1 MHPEDEIQATIA
13 LSLIP
18 GIGAITARKIL
29 NQTGSA
35 VQFFSEL
42 KKLKLTASRLQALRN
57 ADFKSLF
64 LRAEKELSFIEK
76 YNINTYLIHQ
86 KNYPKRLK
94 LCDDAPAVLYS
105 RGNMDLNAEKIIAVV
120 GTRKATEYGL
130 KCCEDVLEE
139 MGKNGCTLISGLAYG
154 IDTHAH
160 KEAQKQGIQNL
171 GVVAHGLDRI
181 YPYSNKALA
190 KKMEERGGLI
200 SDFISETRPDREN
213 FPKRNRLVAGLA
225 DAVIVIEASLSGG
238 ALITAEIAN
247 SYNRDVFALPGSWG
261 KEFSAGCNNLVKNN
275 KAAILSSASDLSWYL
290 NWDKPS
296 IPQFIQ
302 TQIPFDL
309 SPNEELLIRLIKG
322 KTDTLDSISI
332 EADLP
337 ISKASALLL
346 NLEFRGIIKTLP
358 GKRYQILH

>member
-35 VQFFSEL
+35 VQFFTEIKRL
-42 KKLKLTASRLQALRN
+42 KITASRLQALRN

-64 LRAEKELSFIEK
+64 LRSEKELRFIEK
-76 YNINTYLIHQ
+76 QEINTYLIHQ
-86 KNYPKRLK
+86 NNYPRRLK
-94 LCDDAPAVLYS
+94 LCEDAPPVLFS
-105 RGNMDLNAEKIIAVV
+105 RGKMDLDAPKIIAVV

-139 MGKNGCTLISGLAYG
+139 LGKNGCSLISGLAYG

-160 KEAQKQGIQNL
+160 KEASKRGIQNL
-171 GVVAHGLDRI
+171 GVVAHGLDRV
-181 YPYSNKALA
+181 YPFSNKSLA
-190 KKMEERGGLI
+190 KKMEEYGGLI
-200 SDFISETRPDREN
+200 SDFISETPPDREN

-225 DAVIVIEASLSGG
+225 DAVIVVEASLSGG

-261 KEFSAGCNNLVKNN
+261 REFSVGCNNLVKNN
-275 KAAILSSASDLSWYL
+275 KAAILSSAADLSWYL
-290 NWDKPS
+290 NWDKPES
-296 IPQFIQ
+296 PKAIQ
-302 TQIPFDL
+302 TQILFDL
-309 SPNEELLIRLIKG
+309 SQNEELLINAIKG
-322 KTDTLDSISI
+322 KADTLDSISI
-332 EADLP
+332 ETDMP
-337 ISKASALLL
+337 VSKASALLL

-358 GKRYQILH
+358 GKRYQILS

>member
-35 VQFFSEL
+35 VQFFSDF
-42 KKLKLTASRLQALRN
+42 KKLKLSASRFQALRS

-64 LRAEKELSFIEK
+64 LRAEKELVFIEK
-76 YNINTYLIHQ
+76 YSINTYLIHQ
-86 KNYPKRLK
+86 KNYPRRLK
-94 LCDDAPAVLYS
+94 LCDDAPAILYS
-105 RGNMDLNAEKIIAVV
+105 KGNMDLNAEKIIAVV

-139 MGKNGCTLISGLAYG
+139 MGKNRCALISGLAYG

-160 KEAQKQGIQNL
+160 KEAQKQGIQNV
-171 GVVAHGLDRI
+171 GVVAHGLDRV
-181 YPYSNKALA
+181 YPYTNKALA
-190 KKMEERGGLI
+190 QKMEERGGLI

-225 DAVIVIEASLSGG
+225 DAVIVVEASLSGG
-238 ALITAEIAN
+238 ALITADIAN

-275 KAAILSSASDLSWYL
+275 KAAILSSAADLSWYL
-290 NWDKPS
+290 NWDKPI
-296 IPQFIQ
+296 IPQIIQ

-309 SPNEELLIRLIKG
+309 SPNEELLINLIKR
-322 KTDTLDSISI
+322 KTDSLDSLSV

-346 NLEFRGIIKTLP
+346 DLEFRGIIKTLP
-358 GKRYQILH
+358 GKRYQILI

>member
-1 MHPEDEIQATIA
+1 
-13 LSLIP
+13 
-18 GIGAITARKIL
+18 
-29 NQTGSA
+29 
-35 VQFFSEL
+35 
-42 KKLKLTASRLQALRN
+42 
-57 ADFKSLF
+57 
-64 LRAEKELSFIEK
+64 
-76 YNINTYLIHQ
+76 
-86 KNYPKRLK
+86 
-94 LCDDAPAVLYS
+94 
-105 RGNMDLNAEKIIAVV
+105 
-120 GTRKATEYGL
+120 
-130 KCCEDVLEE
+130 
-139 MGKNGCTLISGLAYG
+139 
-154 IDTHAH
+154 
-160 KEAQKQGIQNL
+160 
-171 GVVAHGLDRI
+171 
-181 YPYSNKALA
+181 
-190 KKMEERGGLI
+190 MEERGGLI

-309 SPNEELLIRLIKG
+309 SPNEELLISLIKG
-322 KTDTLDSISI
+322 ETDTLDSISI

>member
-29 NQTGSA
+29 NQTGSS
-35 VQFFSEL
+35 VQFFGEI
-42 KKLKLTASRLQALRN
+42 KKLKLTASRIQALRN

-64 LRAEKELSFIEK
+64 LRAESELRFIEK
-76 YNINTYLIHQ
+76 QEINTYLIHQ
-86 KNYPKRLK
+86 NNYPRRLK

-139 MGKNGCTLISGLAYG
+139 MGKNGCSLISGLAYG

-171 GVVAHGLDRI
+171 GVVAHGLDRV

-200 SDFISETRPDREN
+200 SDFISETPPDREN

-225 DAVIVIEASLSGG
+225 DAVIVVEASLSGG
-238 ALITAEIAN
+238 ALITAEIAG

-261 KEFSAGCNNLVKNN
+261 REFSVGCNNLVKNN
-275 KAAILSSASDLSWYL
+275 KAAILSSAADLSWYL
-290 NWDKPS
+290 NWDKPE
-296 IPQFIQ
+296 IPKVIQ

-309 SPNEELLIRLIKG
+309 NPNEELLLNVIKG
-322 KTDTLDSISI
+322 KADSLDSISI
-332 EADLP
+332 EAGMP
-337 ISKASALLL
+337 VSKASALLL

-358 GKRYQILH
+358 GKRYQILD

>member
-35 VQFFSEL
+35 VQFFLEI

-57 ADFKSLF
+57 ADFKSVF
-64 LRAEKELSFIEK
+64 LRAEKELRFIEK
-76 YNINTYLIHQ
+76 QDINTYLIHQ
-86 KNYPKRLK
+86 NNYPKRLK
-94 LCDDAPAVLYS
+94 LCEDAPPILFS
-105 RGNMDLNAEKIIAVV
+105 RGNMDLDAPKIIAVV

-130 KCCEDVLEE
+130 KCCEDVLQEL
-139 MGKNGCTLISGLAYG
+139 GKNGCTLISGLAYG

-160 KEAQKQGIQNL
+160 KEANKQGIQNL
-171 GVVAHGLDRI
+171 GVVAHGLDRV

-200 SDFISETRPDREN
+200 SDFISETPPDREN

-225 DAVIVIEASLSGG
+225 DAVIVVEASLSGG

-261 KEFSAGCNNLVKNN
+261 KEFSLGCNNLVKNN
-275 KAAILSSASDLSWYL
+275 KAAILSSAADLSWYL
-290 NWDKPS
+290 NWDKPES
-296 IPQFIQ
+296 PKAIQ
-302 TQIPFDL
+302 TQILFDL
-309 SPNEELLIRLIKG
+309 SPNEELLINLIKG
-322 KTDTLDSISI
+322 KTDSLDSLSI

-358 GKRYQILH
+358 GKRYQILN